1 MSQCTGMAYHGSFG
15 SACDFIA
22 LAVAERMCMATREP
36 TYDDY
41 IELLAYYTDRVR
53 QADALY
59 QEVLTPTVGNLQI
72 HPEAIQRAA
81 RRAALMRV
89 VSLVK
94 VELRN
99 LDPDRY
105 AEDFSDDMVD

>member
-1 MSQCTGMAYHGSFG
+1 MSHCAGMAYHSSFG
-15 SACDFIA
+15 SVCDCIA
-22 LAVAERMCMATREP
+22 LTVAERMCMATRAP

-59 QEVLTPTVGNLQI
+59 QEVLTPTVGNLHI
-72 HPEAIQRAA
+72 HPEAIQRAV

-99 LDPDRY
+99 LDPGRY
-105 AEDFSDDMVD
+105 AEDFPDDMVD